1 MKNHPGQNWKWNY
14 IFVLSLIIEGATERF
29 LQFKMPLKPINNN
42 KTILSMNKKVYLD
55 TAKMFKQ

>member
-14 IFVLSLIIEGATERF
+14 IFVLSLIIEGTTERL

-42 KTILSMNKKVYLD
+42 KTILPMNKKIFLH